1 VIGRQPGEGP
11 LDVHAVRR
19 DDDLLNALGAR
30 GHVDAGDEVARLLS
44 ELAADVDDG
53 LTDLLDA
60 SAGDIEAVL
69 TVGPDSG
76 DRRAARPGRRRT
88 AYTAVTAV
96 VVGATLSVSG
106 VAAAVTGDPFAPY
119 AAVGAV
125 LPWGDD
131 DLPPNAAEVAWL
143 QRALA
148 GARADLARGDVAGA
162 QARLDDVRALLDGA
176 DLDDGQRAAVERRLG
191 RLGDRLERAGGPAT
205 PAAGSGSG
213 SARDEA
219 KADPHGGKGRADRAP
234 EGPGAGRQGG
244 TAGSDNQGGT
254 AGSDE
259 RGGSAGSDERGGS
272 AGSDEQGG
280 SAGSDEQKGTSR
292 PDKQDDAPRQDE
304 PPEAGSPEQ
313 KQSQGVKGSSGSKA
327 G

>member
-1 VIGRQPGEGP
+1 VDR
-11 LDVHAVRR
+11 
-19 DDDLLNALGAR
+19 LLTALG
-30 GHVDAGDEVARLLS
+30 V
-44 ELAADVDDG
+44 
-53 LTDLLDA
+53 
-60 SAGDIEAVL
+60 
-69 TVGPDSG
+69 
-76 DRRAARPGRRRT
+76 RPGW
-88 AYTAVTAV
+88 
-96 VVGATLSVSG
+96 SSS
-106 VAAAVTGDPFAPY
+106 AACSPSIG
-119 AAVGAV
+119 G
-125 LPWGDD
+125 GR
-131 DLPPNAAEVAWL
+131 PNAAEVARL

-213 SARDEA
+213 SAPDEA
-219 KADPHGGKGRADRAP
+219 KADPHGGKGRADRPP
-234 EGPGAGRQGG
+234 ERPGAGRQGG

-254 AGSDE
+254 
-259 RGGSAGSDERGGS
+259 AGSDERGGS